1 LAKIFDRNRA
11 TTYRQRIEQSFV
23 PARSMFPVIRSV
35 HLSIAFKANIAH
47 KKWAIIKYKYMLR
60 ATTKDWLRL
69 HLFKQFHKELQL
81 TTWPPLLILFIFLYF
96 PLLQVHDDTVNQ
108 HRPAALISVLSS
120 LEMLDNKLDF
130 VQILPSDRSTQWCPS
145 AMMVQIMEVFSFRR
159 NTPRANRGFM

>member
-1 LAKIFDRNRA
+1 VDCKLNIQFVDRDGVKVYVYILSCKHTQRSRHFA
-11 TTYRQRIEQSFV
+11 VVVFTTESTYRQRIEQSFV

-81 TTWPPLLILFIFLYF
+81 TTWPPCWLYLYF
-96 PLLQVHDDTVNQ
+96 YIFPSYRCTTIQLTSIDRQRLF
-108 HRPAALISVLSS
+108 LSYRHWKC
-120 LEMLDNKLDF
+120 LTIN
-130 VQILPSDRSTQWCPS
+130 
-145 AMMVQIMEVFSFRR
+145 
-159 NTPRANRGFM
+159 

>member
-1 LAKIFDRNRA
+1 MDMDLWGLAWPGLLLLLLLLQRSVSVDGAKHFA
-11 TTYRQRIEQSFV
+11 VVVFTTESTYRQRIEQSFV

-47 KKWAIIKYKYMLR
+47 KQWAIIKYKYMHR

-69 HLFKQFHKELQL
+69 HF
-81 TTWPPLLILFIFLYF
+81 
-96 PLLQVHDDTVNQ
+96 Q
-108 HRPAALISVLSS
+108 HRLAALISVLSS

-145 AMMVQIMEVFSFRR
+145 AMMGQIMDVFPSRR
-159 NTPRANRGFM
+159 NTPRANRRFV